1 MMTTRFVTLAVA
13 ATLALSSTACAQGG
27 NDAATATNDAAEAAE
42 ETRDVKVAVMQTN
55 QGTITLELFEEV
67 APKAVENF
75 ERLSEKGYY
84 EGIIFHRVMDGF
96 MIQGGDPTGTGYGG
110 KSIWGV
116 PFEDEFSPEVRF
128 DKPGL
133 LAMANSG
140 PKTNGSQFFI
150 TLAPTPWLDGK
161 HTIFGKV
168 IDGMDVV
175 ETIGKTEV
183 DPANKPTVEV
193 KIESVTIETRE
204 G

>member
-1 MMTTRFVTLAVA
+1 MMITRFVTLAVA
-13 ATLALSSTACAQGG
+13 ATIALSSTACAQGG
-27 NDAATATNDAAEAAE
+27 SDASSATK
-42 ETRDVKVAVMQTN
+42 ETRQVKVAVMQTN
-55 QGTITLELFEEV
+55 MGTITMELFEDA

-75 ERLSEKGYY
+75 EKLAEKGYY

-110 KSIWGV
+110 KSAWGV
-116 PFEDEFSPEVRF
+116 PFEDEYSPEYRF
-128 DKPGL
+128 DRPGL

-150 TLAPTPWLDGK
+150 TLAPTPWLNDK
-161 HTIFGKV
+161 HTIFGEV
-168 IDGMDVV
+168 IEGMDVV
-175 ETIGKTEV
+175 VAIGKTEV
-183 DPANKPTVEV
+183 DPSNKPTTEV